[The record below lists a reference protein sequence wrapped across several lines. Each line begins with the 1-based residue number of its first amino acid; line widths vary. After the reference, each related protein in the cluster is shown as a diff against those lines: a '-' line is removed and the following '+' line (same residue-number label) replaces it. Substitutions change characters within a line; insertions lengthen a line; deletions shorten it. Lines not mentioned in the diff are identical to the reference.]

1 MQLIAHFRFYKMY
14 DSLHNLCL
22 TEDNIYPEKYIVDGY
37 PPMNAF
43 PAQHPNR
50 ILFTDTVIQQIK
62 DEL

>member
-1 MQLIAHFRFYKMY
+1 MY

-22 TEDNIYPEKYIVDGY
+22 TDDNIYPEKYIVEGY

-50 ILFTDTVIQQIK
+50 VLFTDTVIQQMK